1 MIAAGGSRII
11 AEPSEYRELGM
22 PTRRSWCKAGLGW
35 TGGLA
40 LAQPARA
47 TLLRAVG
54 SQFAR
59 IFEGGEGQAPR
70 GLAVDLLGQL
80 FGDGVRCEWMPW
92 SRAQLTLEQGEA
104 DILIGPYRTPERETR
119 MLFSV
124 RYFYSDAMVWY
135 ARRGEEARWTGEIS
149 GLAQTPVAAV
159 RGWAYGSR
167 FERMKPLLGQLTWV
181 QSVDAGLQMLM
192 KRRVELFAAND
203 RNCQPVLQRLNLAD
217 AVVRCSPPLD
227 VLHGHMAFA
236 RSAGGE
242 ALSQRYDQAFE
253 QWLRTG
259 SAAELYRRW
268 GVDRPVT
275 AA

>member
-1 MIAAGGSRII
+1 LIQGRAARII
-11 AEPSEYRELGM
+11 GSVSNDTGRAMS
-22 PTRRSWCKAGLGW
+22 TRRRWCKTGLGW
-35 TGGLA
+35 MGSLA
-40 LAQPARA
+40 LARPAHA
-47 TLLRAVG
+47 APLRAVG

-59 IFEGGEGQAPR
+59 LFEGSEGLAPK

-80 FGDGVRCEWMPW
+80 FGDNVRCEWVPW
-92 SRAQLTLEQGEA
+92 SRAQLMVEQGEA

-124 RYFYSDAMVWY
+124 RSFYSDAMAWY
-135 ARRGEEARWTGEIS
+135 VRRGDESRWTGEYAD
-149 GLAQTPVAAV
+149 LAQTPVAAV

-167 FERMKPLLGQLTWV
+167 FERMKTGLGQLTWV
-181 QSVDAGLQMLM
+181 QGVDAGLQMLTR
-192 KRRVELFAAND
+192 RRVDLFAAND
-203 RNCQPVLQRLNLAD
+203 RNCMPVLQRLNLAD
-217 AVVRCSPPLD
+217 AVTRCSPPLD

-242 ALSQRYDQAFE
+242 ELSRRYDQAFE

-259 SAAELYRRW
+259 AATELYRRW

-275 AA
+275 AS

>member
-1 MIAAGGSRII
+1 
-11 AEPSEYRELGM
+11 M
-22 PTRRSWCKAGLGW
+22 PTRRDWCRTGLGCM
-35 TGGLA
+35 GALA
-40 LAQPARA
+40 LARPARA
-47 TLLRAVG
+47 TVLRAVG

-59 IFEGGEGQAPR
+59 IFEGSNGQAPR

-80 FGDGVRCEWMPW
+80 FGASVHCEWMPW
-92 SRAQLTLEQGEA
+92 PRAQLMLEQGDA
-104 DILIGPYRTPERETR
+104 DILIGPYRTPEREMR

-124 RYFYSDAMVWY
+124 RPFYADAMVWY
-135 ARRGEEARWTGEIS
+135 ARRGEEYRWTGELAE
-149 GLAQTPVAAV
+149 LAQTPLAAV

-167 FERMKPLLGQLTWV
+167 FERMRPSMAQLTWV
-181 QSVDAGLQMLM
+181 QTVEAGLQMLT

-203 RNCQPVLQRLNLAD
+203 RNCLPVLQRLDLAD
-217 AVVRCSPPLD
+217 AITHCSPPLD

-236 RSAGGE
+236 RSAAGE
-242 ALSQRYDQAFE
+242 ELSRRYDRAFE

-259 SAAELYRRW
+259 MAAELYRRW